1 MNQAVA
7 IGIKVWKSQ
16 NQGEMEG
23 KLLSHTVWLASPLP
37 FTLSL
42 IWKGMPEKPNGHL
55 LCKKG
60 GPEFL

>member
-16 NQGEMEG
+16 NQGVMEVTV
-23 KLLSHTVWLASPLP
+23 SHSMVSKSLTIY
-37 FTLSL
+37 LSL

-60 GPEFL
+60 GPEFV